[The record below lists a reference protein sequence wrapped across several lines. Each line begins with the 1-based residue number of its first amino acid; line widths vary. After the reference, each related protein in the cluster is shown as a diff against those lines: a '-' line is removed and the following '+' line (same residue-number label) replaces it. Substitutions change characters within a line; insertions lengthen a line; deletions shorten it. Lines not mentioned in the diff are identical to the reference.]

1 MTFATK
7 YSPEISKLILSYT
20 INELTS
26 SEFFQN
32 INIILEKAKELYP
45 YCGESLLL
53 FIDNFS
59 FEYDEYP
66 IITEKELVYTS
77 LRLKRILNEKAFD
90 HAIFYYSSGW

>member
-32 INIILEKAKELYP
+32 INIILEKAKDEN
-45 YCGESLLL
+45 LLSEEMAFVMFSVCKFTFL
-53 FIDNFS
+53 FYNRC
-59 FEYDEYP
+59 YLQKY
-66 IITEKELVYTS
+66 
-77 LRLKRILNEKAFD
+77 
-90 HAIFYYSSGW
+90 

>member
-32 INIILEKAKELYP
+32 INIILEKAKDEN
-45 YCGESLLL
+45 LLSEEMAFVMFSVCK
-53 FIDNFS
+53 FITKDRL
-59 FEYDEYP
+59 
-66 IITEKELVYTS
+66 KELIYHIPKLGVLLYECYKVPKD
-77 LRLKRILNEKAFD
+77 LDFD
-90 HAIFYYSSGW
+90 IFSISY